1 MDGRNISLLRTGV
14 TQTGWVGTIEGEG
27 MPIRGAVGKKG
38 NLYVEYE
45 LVLPERVEGDMLKGE
60 CGEAERSGGSA

>member
-1 MDGRNISLLRTGV
+1 
-14 TQTGWVGTIEGEG
+14 